1 MDPRPSVTAAAS
13 LLLILALSF
22 VLTAAVAVLGDGRD
36 AVLFL
41 VCAAA
46 AAFLGIGLRLVA
58 RSDREAAPLSARELP
73 LFATGSAVLLVLFA
87 ALPFALG
94 SSKMPLSA

>member
-22 VLTAAVAVLGDGRD
+22 VLTAAVAALGDGRD

-41 VCAAA
+41 ACAGAAA
-46 AAFLGIGLRLVA
+46 
-58 RSDREAAPLSARELP
+58 
-73 LFATGSAVLLVLFA
+73 
-87 ALPFALG
+87 
-94 SSKMPLSA
+94 